1 MSVLG
6 RLTGLFVLALLT
18 TPVLVFAQ
26 SCSISISPQ
35 TGATGQARTLYWS
48 ASNVRDLYISGVGTV
63 YSNGCMGDTASQ
75 IVTYGWSPCNPS
87 RSGSV
92 TIYPYSHYTYSGSAS
107 YTRVSCGGQAPQSM
121 GRTAPCTTS
130 SYTTTCADTAY
141 AYPPASCSVS
151 LSPNPKAYGGSATLS
166 WSSSNAHTS
175 VYINNVGY
183 VGSSGSITVYQ
194 NDPTSFSCI
203 AYGYG
208 GTDGWHDYTLTSS
221 SPSNCTAPWGST
233 VSHGSSVTAY
243 QASTV
248 PYGSTCN
255 SQTRTCSNG
264 SLSGSYQYQSCNQ
277 DCTFGGSAVSHGS
290 SVTAYQSAVAP
301 EGVTCSSISE
311 ERSCSNGTLSGSY
324 AAASCTAACT
334 PSYSCTGGSGNTITY
349 TAADCTTS
357 TVTTCNL
364 PEFCSA
370 GSATCLYNA
379 ITGDI
384 SASPRL
390 VGSGKTTTIAWS
402 TTDAESC
409 TVTGSNGDSWTGTNT
424 SRTSSPITQLVQY
437 TLSCDDADPD
447 TTEDDFTDRVTVV
460 RIPSWLEI

>member
-1 MSVLG
+1 MALRV
-6 RLTGLFVLALLT
+6 TGMM
-18 TPVLVFAQ
+18 LVFFVFSIVFLVSTTVASAQ

-35 TGATGQARTLYWS
+35 TGATGSGRTLYWS
-48 ASNVRDLYISGVGTV
+48 TSQYARFTIDNGVGTV
-63 YSNGCMGDTASQ
+63 SDCSARLVAPGDV
-75 IVTYGWSPCNPS
+75 IPPCS
-87 RSGSV
+87 LSGAV
-92 TIYPYSHYTYSGSAS
+92 TIYPYSHTTYTGSYPYYVYDYSRCSSEGGSCYAT
-107 YTRVSCGGQAPQSM
+107 YYA
-121 GRTAPCTTS
+121 
-130 SYTTTCADTAY
+130 TCAYTAY

-460 RIPSWLEI
+460 RIPSWLEL